1 MKKLILILLTTILLF
16 SSCATKSQ
24 YLSDHPEFTEDGAPY
39 WTVLTPIDKWRYYGV
54 GMGQL
59 SNPIN
64 SKMRAEAGA
73 RDDIARQV
81 SVLINTAVKN
91 YTNEAGIIGGTQE
104 LTAFETISLQ
114 VVNTTLRN
122 VIIENTYQ
130 DPETKAIWVIA
141 SFEKKYLQDA
151 YKAEAENVKR
161 SLEKRKIAAIEALA
175 QAKDRNAQAIEQINL
190 SNLENK
196 EEQLQALS
204 SAYENIL
211 DEKNKLIE
219 SLEKESSSIDVEKM
233 VASLNKLLAEE

>member
-1 MKKLILILLTTILLF
+1 MKKFLFILLTSTILLI
-16 SSCATKSQ
+16 SCATKSP
-24 YLSDHPEFTEDGAPY
+24 YLTDHPEYTEDGAPY
-39 WTVLTPIDKWRYYGV
+39 WTVLTPVDKWRYYGV

-73 RDDIARQV
+73 RDEIARQV
-81 SVLINTAVKN
+81 SILVNTAIKN
-91 YTNEAGIIGGTQE
+91 YTNEAGMINNTQE
-104 LTAFETISLQ
+104 LNAFETISLQ

-141 SFEKKYLQDA
+141 SFEKKYLEDA

-161 SLEKRKIAAIEALA
+161 NLEKRKIAAIEALA
-175 QAKDRNAQAIEQINL
+175 KAKDRTAQAIEQINL

-196 EEQLQALS
+196 NEQLEALS
-204 SAYENIL
+204 NAYNQVLE
-211 DEKNKLIE
+211 EKNKQIE
-219 SLEKESSSIDVEKM
+219 NLEKESSSIEVDKM
-233 VASLNKLLAEE
+233 VDVLNAILNE